1 MTAMV
6 AQCDKKTFKARLV
19 AIGCT
24 YEPWIALLEQTG
36 WKTHC
41 CYDLRTAD
49 AILEEYSPC
58 ICIVDLSNNDFS
70 LNSISLRANKTKQV
84 KWIAVI
90 KKEQLGMD
98 AICQFINNYCVDYF
112 SIPIPSTHLLE
123 TVGHQLGM
131 LEIEANSWTEIDAQQ
146 DIGLFG
152 ESKSIK
158 HLRDMVR
165 RVAMTDVNVFI
176 SGEQGTGKDLI
187 ANSIHSLSKR
197 RNEGFTM
204 INCASLTEDD
214 EKIAFLDPESKH
226 VTEHTIKAGTVLLN
240 GVEEL
245 SKSLQQKLLAYLQQP
260 TNDTLDDTRECD
272 VRVIACSS
280 ANLEQAIANE
290 TFSKEL
296 YYRLNVFH
304 ISVPTL
310 RERGADIIALA
321 EYFLQKYS
329 REYNTIATQYNEEAK
344 QLLLRY
350 NWPGNVRE
358 LINQIKR
365 VSLLTDGNEVG
376 VEHFDLPKKI
386 NMKQSLRNIK
396 DEAEKDV
403 LVAVLETHRGQVAS
417 AAKDLGVSRATMY
430 RLLNKHNIVPD
441 VRYYNG
447 SNYAQD

>member
-1 MTAMV
+1 MV

-98 AICQFINNYCVDYF
+98 SICQFINNYCVDYF

-131 LEIEANSWTEIDAQQ
+131 LEIESNSWTELDAQQ
-146 DIGLFG
+146 DVGLFG

-165 RVAMTDVNVFI
+165 RVAMTDVNIFI

-187 ANSIHSLSKR
+187 ANSIHNLSKR
-197 RNEGFTM
+197 RNDGFTM
-204 INCASLTEDD
+204 INCASLMDDD
-214 EKIAFLDPESKH
+214 EQIAFLNTDG
-226 VTEHTIKAGTVLLN
+226 EHISDNTIRAGTVLLN

-245 SKSLQQKLLAYLQQP
+245 SKNLQQKLLAYLQKP
-260 TNDTLDDTRECD
+260 TNDSLEDTRECD

-296 YYRLNVFH
+296 FYRLNVFH

-447 SNYAQD
+447 SNYATE

>member
-1 MTAMV
+1 ML
-6 AQCDKKTFKARLV
+6 AQCDKKTFKAKLV

-131 LEIEANSWTEIDAQQ
+131 LEIESNSWTDAQQ

-165 RVAMTDVNVFI
+165 RVAMTDVNIFI

-187 ANSIHSLSKR
+187 ANSIHNLSKR
-197 RNEGFTM
+197 RNDSFTM
-204 INCASLTEDD
+204 INCASVMDDD
-214 EKIAFLDPESKH
+214 EQIAFLNSDGEH
-226 VTEHTIKAGTVLLN
+226 VSENTIKAGTVLLN
-240 GVEEL
+240 GIEEL
-245 SKSLQQKLLAYLQQP
+245 SKNLQQKLLAYLQKP
-260 TNDTLDDTRECD
+260 TNDSLEDTRECD

-296 YYRLNVFH
+296 FYRLNVFH

-321 EYFLQKYS
+321 EYFLHKYS
-329 REYNTIATQYNEEAK
+329 SEYNTIATQYNEEAK

-358 LINQIKR
+358 LINQVKR

-447 SNYAQD
+447 SNYATE

>member
-1 MTAMV
+1 MV
-6 AQCDKKTFKARLV
+6 AQCEKKTFKARLV

-98 AICQFINNYCVDYF
+98 SICQFINNYCVDYF

-131 LEIEANSWTEIDAQQ
+131 LEIESNSWTELDAQQ
-146 DIGLFG
+146 DVGLFG

-165 RVAMTDVNVFI
+165 RVAMTDVNIFI

-187 ANSIHSLSKR
+187 ANSIHNLSKR
-197 RNEGFTM
+197 RNDGFTM
-204 INCASLTEDD
+204 INCASLMDDD
-214 EKIAFLDPESKH
+214 EQIAFLNTDG
-226 VTEHTIKAGTVLLN
+226 EHISDNTIRAGTVLLN

-245 SKSLQQKLLAYLQQP
+245 SKNLQQKLLAYLQKP
-260 TNDTLDDTRECD
+260 SNDSLEDTRECD

-296 YYRLNVFH
+296 FYRLNVFH

-447 SNYAQD
+447 SNYAAE

>member
-1 MTAMV
+1 MV

-98 AICQFINNYCVDYF
+98 SICQFINNYCVDYF

-131 LEIEANSWTEIDAQQ
+131 LEIESNSWTELDAQQ
-146 DIGLFG
+146 DVGLFG

-165 RVAMTDVNVFI
+165 RVAMTDVNIFI

-187 ANSIHSLSKR
+187 ANSIHNLSKR
-197 RNEGFTM
+197 RNDGFTM
-204 INCASLTEDD
+204 INCASLMDDD
-214 EKIAFLDPESKH
+214 EQIAFLNTDG
-226 VTEHTIKAGTVLLN
+226 EHISDNTIRAGTVLLN

-245 SKSLQQKLLAYLQQP
+245 SKNLQHKLLAYLQKP
-260 TNDTLDDTRECD
+260 SNDSLEDTRECD

-296 YYRLNVFH
+296 FYRLNVFH

-447 SNYAQD
+447 SNYAAE

>member
-1 MTAMV
+1 MV

-131 LEIEANSWTEIDAQQ
+131 LEIESNSWTELDAQQ
-146 DIGLFG
+146 DVGLFG

-165 RVAMTDVNVFI
+165 RVAMTDVNIFI

-187 ANSIHSLSKR
+187 ANSIHNLSKR
-197 RNEGFTM
+197 RNDSFTM
-204 INCASLTEDD
+204 INCASVMDDD
-214 EKIAFLDPESKH
+214 EQIAFLNSDGEH
-226 VTEHTIKAGTVLLN
+226 VSENTIKAGTVLLN
-240 GVEEL
+240 GIEEL
-245 SKSLQQKLLAYLQQP
+245 SKNLQQKLLAYLQKP
-260 TNDTLDDTRECD
+260 TNDSLEDTRECD

-296 YYRLNVFH
+296 FYRLNVFH

-447 SNYAQD
+447 SNYATE

>member
-1 MTAMV
+1 MV

-98 AICQFINNYCVDYF
+98 AICQFINNYCIDYF

-131 LEIEANSWTEIDAQQ
+131 LEIESNSWTELDAQQ
-146 DIGLFG
+146 DVGLFG

-165 RVAMTDVNVFI
+165 RVAMTDVNIFI

-187 ANSIHSLSKR
+187 ANSIHNLSKR
-197 RNEGFTM
+197 RNDSFTM
-204 INCASLTEDD
+204 INCASVMDDD
-214 EKIAFLDPESKH
+214 EQIAFLNTDGEH
-226 VTEHTIKAGTVLLN
+226 VSDNTIKAGTVLLN
-240 GVEEL
+240 GIEEL
-245 SKSLQQKLLAYLQQP
+245 SKNLQQKLLTYLQKP
-260 TNDTLDDTRECD
+260 TNDSLEDTRECD

-296 YYRLNVFH
+296 FYRLNVFH

-447 SNYAQD
+447 SNYAAD

>member
-1 MTAMV
+1 MV
-6 AQCDKKTFKARLV
+6 AQCDKQNFNARLV
-19 AIGCT
+19 AFGCT

-70 LNSISLRANKTKQV
+70 LNSIALRANKTKQV

-90 KKEQLGMD
+90 KKEQLQID

-112 SIPIPSTHLLE
+112 SMPIPSTHLLD

-131 LEIEANSWTEIDAQQ
+131 LEIESNSWMEIDSEQ

-152 ESKSIK
+152 DSKSIK

-165 RVAMTDVNVFI
+165 RVAMTDVNIFI

-187 ANSIHSLSKR
+187 AKSIHSLSKR
-197 RNEGFTM
+197 RNETFTM
-204 INCASLTEDD
+204 INCASLCD
-214 EKIAFLDPESKH
+214 ENEEIAFLNPDGHH
-226 VTEHTIKAGTVLLN
+226 VTDKTIKAGTVLLN
-240 GVEEL
+240 GIEEL
-245 SKSLQQKLLAYLQQP
+245 SKILQQRLLAYLQKP
-260 TNDTLDDTRECD
+260 TNDSLDDSGEFD
-272 VRVIACSS
+272 VRVIASSS

-290 TFSKEL
+290 TFNKEL

-321 EYFLQKYS
+321 EHFLHKYS
-329 REYNTIATQYNEEAK
+329 KEYNTIAIQYNEEAK

-350 NWPGNVRE
+350 SWPGNVRE
-358 LINQIKR
+358 LINQVKR

-376 VEHFDLPKKI
+376 VDHFDLPKKI

-403 LVAVLETHRGQVAS
+403 LVTVLETHRGQVAS

-447 SNYAQD
+447 STYASE

>member
-1 MTAMV
+1 MV

-98 AICQFINNYCVDYF
+98 SICQFINNYCVDYF

-131 LEIEANSWTEIDAQQ
+131 LEIESNSWTELDAQQ
-146 DIGLFG
+146 DVGLFG

-165 RVAMTDVNVFI
+165 RVAMTDVNIFI

-187 ANSIHSLSKR
+187 ANSIHNLSKR
-197 RNEGFTM
+197 RNDGFAM
-204 INCASLTEDD
+204 INCASLMDDD
-214 EKIAFLDPESKH
+214 EQIAFLNTDG
-226 VTEHTIKAGTVLLN
+226 EHISDNTIRAGTVLLN

-245 SKSLQQKLLAYLQQP
+245 SKNLQQKLLAYLQKP
-260 TNDTLDDTRECD
+260 SNDSLEDTRECD

-296 YYRLNVFH
+296 FYRLNVFH

-447 SNYAQD
+447 SNYAAE

>member
-1 MTAMV
+1 MV

-98 AICQFINNYCVDYF
+98 SICQFINNYCIDYF

-131 LEIEANSWTEIDAQQ
+131 LEIESNSWTELDAQQ
-146 DIGLFG
+146 DVGLFG

-165 RVAMTDVNVFI
+165 RVAMTDVNIFI

-187 ANSIHSLSKR
+187 ANSIHNLSKR
-197 RNEGFTM
+197 RNDGFTM
-204 INCASLTEDD
+204 INCASLMDDD
-214 EKIAFLDPESKH
+214 EQIAFLNTDG
-226 VTEHTIKAGTVLLN
+226 EHISDNTIRAGTVLLN

-245 SKSLQQKLLAYLQQP
+245 SKNLQQKLLAYLQKP
-260 TNDTLDDTRECD
+260 TNDSLEDTRECD

-296 YYRLNVFH
+296 FYRLNVFH

-447 SNYAQD
+447 SNYAAE

>member
-1 MTAMV
+1 ML
-6 AQCDKKTFKARLV
+6 AQCDKKTFKAKLV

-131 LEIEANSWTEIDAQQ
+131 LEIESNSWTDAQQ
-146 DIGLFG
+146 DVGLFG

-165 RVAMTDVNVFI
+165 RVAMTDVNIFI

-187 ANSIHSLSKR
+187 ANSIHNLSKR
-197 RNEGFTM
+197 RNDSFTM
-204 INCASLTEDD
+204 INCASVMDDD
-214 EKIAFLDPESKH
+214 EQIAFLNSDGEH
-226 VTEHTIKAGTVLLN
+226 VSENTIKAGTVLLN
-240 GVEEL
+240 GIEEL
-245 SKSLQQKLLAYLQQP
+245 SKNLQQKLLAYLQKP
-260 TNDTLDDTRECD
+260 TNDSLEDTRECD

-296 YYRLNVFH
+296 FYRLNVFH

-310 RERGADIIALA
+310 RERGADIITLA
-321 EYFLQKYS
+321 EYFLHKYS
-329 REYNTIATQYNEEAK
+329 SEYNTIATQYNEEAK

-358 LINQIKR
+358 LINQVKR

-447 SNYAQD
+447 SNYATE

>member
-1 MTAMV
+1 MV

-98 AICQFINNYCVDYF
+98 AICQFINNYCIDYF

-131 LEIEANSWTEIDAQQ
+131 LEIESNSWTELDSQQ
-146 DIGLFG
+146 DVGLFG

-165 RVAMTDVNVFI
+165 RVAMTDVNIFI

-187 ANSIHSLSKR
+187 ANSIHNLSKR
-197 RNEGFTM
+197 RNDSFTM
-204 INCASLTEDD
+204 INCASVMDDD
-214 EKIAFLDPESKH
+214 EQIAFLNTDGEH
-226 VTEHTIKAGTVLLN
+226 VSDNTIRAGTVLLN
-240 GVEEL
+240 GIEEL
-245 SKSLQQKLLAYLQQP
+245 SKNLQQRLLAYLQKP
-260 TNDTLDDTRECD
+260 TNDSLEDTRECD

-296 YYRLNVFH
+296 FYRLNVFH

-447 SNYAQD
+447 SNYAAD

>member
-1 MTAMV
+1 MI

-98 AICQFINNYCVDYF
+98 AICQFINNYCIDYF

-131 LEIEANSWTEIDAQQ
+131 LEIESNSWTDAQQ
-146 DIGLFG
+146 DVGLFG

-165 RVAMTDVNVFI
+165 RVAMTDVNIFI

-187 ANSIHSLSKR
+187 ANSIHNLSKR
-197 RNEGFTM
+197 RNDSFTM
-204 INCASLTEDD
+204 INCASVMDD
-214 EKIAFLDPESKH
+214 NEQIAFLNTDGEH
-226 VTEHTIKAGTVLLN
+226 VSENTIKAGTVLLN

-245 SKSLQQKLLAYLQQP
+245 SKNLQQKLLAYLQKP
-260 TNDTLDDTRECD
+260 SNDSLEDTRECD

-296 YYRLNVFH
+296 FYRLNVFH

-358 LINQIKR
+358 LINQVKR
-365 VSLLTDGNEVG
+365 VSLLTDGKEVG

-447 SNYAQD
+447 SNYAAE

>member
-1 MTAMV
+1 MV

-41 CYDLRTAD
+41 CYDLRTSD

-98 AICQFINNYCVDYF
+98 SICQFINNYCVDYF

-131 LEIEANSWTEIDAQQ
+131 LEIESNSWTELDAQQ
-146 DIGLFG
+146 DVGLFG

-165 RVAMTDVNVFI
+165 RVAMTDVNIFI

-187 ANSIHSLSKR
+187 ANSIHNLSKR
-197 RNEGFTM
+197 RNDGFTM
-204 INCASLTEDD
+204 INCASLMDDD
-214 EKIAFLDPESKH
+214 EQIAFLNTDG
-226 VTEHTIKAGTVLLN
+226 EHISDNTIRAGTVLLN

-245 SKSLQQKLLAYLQQP
+245 SKNLQQKLLAYLQKP
-260 TNDTLDDTRECD
+260 TNDSLEDTRECD

-296 YYRLNVFH
+296 FYRLNVFH

-447 SNYAQD
+447 SNYATE

>member
-1 MTAMV
+1 MV

-98 AICQFINNYCVDYF
+98 SICQFINNYCVDYF

-131 LEIEANSWTEIDAQQ
+131 LEIESNSWTELDAQQ
-146 DIGLFG
+146 DVGLFG

-165 RVAMTDVNVFI
+165 RVAMTDVNIFI

-187 ANSIHSLSKR
+187 ANSIHNLSKR
-197 RNEGFTM
+197 RNDGFTM
-204 INCASLTEDD
+204 INCASLMDDD
-214 EKIAFLDPESKH
+214 EQIAFLNTDG
-226 VTEHTIKAGTVLLN
+226 EHISDNTIRAGTVLFN

-245 SKSLQQKLLAYLQQP
+245 SKNLQHKLLAYLQKP
-260 TNDTLDDTRECD
+260 SNDSLEDTRECD

-296 YYRLNVFH
+296 FYRLNVFH

-447 SNYAQD
+447 SNYAAE